1 MSKMICN
8 FLKEVK
14 LSGLF
19 FVCLVLQRSRVAAD
33 VPPTGFANLRV
44 INAGVCKINAFGVGL
59 NAEVPLMQ
67 VWKSIKYVGVK
78 IFLEFCCECNIS
90 DCSYLFI
97 FPLSV
102 FSFQSRF
109 SALTGRSSAR
119 SLDRL
124 FVSSFF
130 SRSSIVNSFVR
141 LFVRSFV
148 RSFVV
153 LPSLINREFVR
164 SSVRSFV
171 CSSFVNREF
180 VRPSVCSFVRSF
192 GPSPVYLVSQ
202 SVCLSATQ
210 SVSRPDS

>member
-1 MSKMICN
+1 MLAWTQRCLWCRYGNQLIT
-8 FLKEVK
+8 
-14 LSGLF
+14 
-19 FVCLVLQRSRVAAD
+19 LVLKFFLSFV
-33 VPPTGFANLRV
+33 VNV
-44 INAGVCKINAFGVGL
+44 IFQTAVIFSSS
-59 NAEVPLMQ
+59 PL
-67 VWKSIKYVGVK
+67 VYS
-78 IFLEFCCECNIS
+78 L
-90 DCSYLFI
+90 
-97 FPLSV
+97 
-102 FSFQSRF
+102 FQSRF
-109 SALTGRSSAR
+109 SAMTGRSSAR

>member
-1 MSKMICN
+1 
-8 FLKEVK
+8 
-14 LSGLF
+14 
-19 FVCLVLQRSRVAAD
+19 
-33 VPPTGFANLRV
+33 
-44 INAGVCKINAFGVGL
+44 
-59 NAEVPLMQ
+59 MQ
-67 VWKSIKYVGVK
+67 VWKSINYVGVK

-97 FPLSV
+97 FPLGV

-148 RSFVV
+148 V
-153 LPSLINREFVR
+153 LPSFINRKFVR